1 MNQEIEVKFYPV
13 KRKIIT
19 KSLSAAGAVCTKK
32 RTLMRRAIFGGEDN
46 PNINAT
52 YIRVR
57 DEGDEITLSAKIN
70 AKADG
75 AITDQKELQIVVPD
89 FQAMVTFLKV
99 AGLRQSNYQETYR
112 TVWLLDDCEVM
123 LDEWPMLEPYIE
135 IEGPSIASLQIVA
148 QKLDMNWDDQK
159 IVSTDELVAMK
170 LNITKKEALALMK
183 NVVFDEAQPTE

>member
-70 AKADG
+70 AKADC